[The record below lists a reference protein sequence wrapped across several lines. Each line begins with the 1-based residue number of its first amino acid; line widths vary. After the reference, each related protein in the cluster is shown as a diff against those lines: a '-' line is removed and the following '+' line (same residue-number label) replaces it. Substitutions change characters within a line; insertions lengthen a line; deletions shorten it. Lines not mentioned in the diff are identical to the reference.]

1 MIVNSIAISK
11 KKATT
16 RGNHTIRLSVQNA
29 WKEKVILYDKNIS
42 SVKYFF
48 VCSSIFQEK
57 ASEAEDELD
66 TLFEYLYK
74 EF

>member
-1 MIVNSIAISK
+1 MIVNSIANSK

-16 RGNHTIRLSVQNA
+16 KGKHTMGMSAQID